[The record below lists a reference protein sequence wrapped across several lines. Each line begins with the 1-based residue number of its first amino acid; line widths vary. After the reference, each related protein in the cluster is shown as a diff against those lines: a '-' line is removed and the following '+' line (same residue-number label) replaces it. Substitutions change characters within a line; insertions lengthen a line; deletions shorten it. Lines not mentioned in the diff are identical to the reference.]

1 MAFDTRE
8 RNKGHVDMIEVTI
21 KQDMVNRAILRSR
34 KMGSIRNSIT
44 SGQGNIAGFI
54 GEEVVNEYIGGK
66 IVDHYDYDLIVGHR
80 LVDVKTKRCTSRPK
94 GYYDCSIA
102 STSTHQ
108 KCTEYIFVRI
118 EWHKSKPNDWKRAW
132 ICGRIDRDEYFRKGR
147 KLLKGQLDGSNKF
160 VVKADC
166 YNLRI
171 EQLEDVLV

>member
-34 KMGSIRNSIT
+34 KMGSIRTSIT

-80 LVDVKTKRCTSRPK
+80 LVDVKTKRL
-94 GYYDCSIA
+94 
-102 STSTHQ
+102 
-108 KCTEYIFVRI
+108 FN
-118 EWHKSKPNDWKRAW
+118 SKH
-132 ICGRIDRDEYFRKGR
+132 
-147 KLLKGQLDGSNKF
+147 
-160 VVKADC
+160 
-166 YNLRI
+166 
-171 EQLEDVLV
+171 